1 MCKFSEAI
9 LYYCSNKEKAI
20 DKSIEKSYFSTQIY
34 AAQEIFF
41 NVWVKTSD
49 NRLRQTVIEAIGH
62 FTNLMAH
69 EKLEADLAKIVQ
81 GFLSLYKKH
90 SDHQVISQVWR
101 LE

>member
-9 LYYCSNKEKAI
+9 LYYCSNKEKAT

-34 AAQEIFF
+34 AAHEIFF
-41 NVWVKTSD
+41 NVWVKTGD

-69 EKLEADLAKIVQ
+69 EKLEADLAKIIQ
-81 GFLSLYKKH
+81 GFLALYKKH
-90 SDHQVISQVWR
+90 PDHQIISQVTR
-101 LE
+101 S